1 MYVYVCVYERERKR
15 RNQICILKHI
25 IQLLFFKYLSVFT
38 YVEKKLVKCVI
49 DQVKKDGDSERNA
62 KGWKEMDRFRKY

>member
-1 MYVYVCVYERERKR
+1 M
-15 RNQICILKHI
+15 
-25 IQLLFFKYLSVFT
+25 
-38 YVEKKLVKCVI
+38 KCVI